1 MGDQIAARNQR
12 YEELLRKRKGEPAP
26 ATAPKA
32 STDLARLKKAAG
44 EEKEAN
50 VAAGRDAIV
59 RGTSYEGTRKNSK
72 GEDVVANLPIR
83 AISRFANI
91 GNDGEQVKPICAW
104 PHQRD
109 FPLGMW
115 ESPDATQ
122 RNELK
127 EKIRS
132 GEMTSE
138 DVTGGTQLSFAV
150 PNGIAMDPEFAETT
164 GEETAVIVL
173 AASSFEHAMLLF
185 INGSDVWTCGYG
197 YYGSA
202 SEADA
207 TWKDNLIKLLKK
219 IPGIKDKPAD
229 FREAFAHKFETLQGA
244 LYTADYLLP
253 SYTQAANIVWVGFMD
268 QGMKDRLK
276 TYLGTVSIVQV
287 KTTGSCNK
295 KKCQNVTATNHLTL
309 YVGGSY
315 YQEAAAWM
323 SRGLDGEVKWNCL
336 EWVKHILGQDLQCG
350 LLSAPSSC
358 NSVSQVQWENLTKNG
373 FPNINSPTVHEVQ
386 GALLKKDIA
395 SVVGSAASLATSNPR
410 STAACLGGAA
420 ACAAAASPL
429 PITGITP
436 MAAALGTGTCTTVG
450 CVTGVLSHEVARRAF
465 NEKMS
470 DDSPQAP
477 PPQAPPQQIMSRI
490 TRKTGKTGK
499 TKKIG
504 GGRKTRRKRKKR
516 RTRNKHKRRKKKR
529 RRTRYKKKKHRRKR
543 RTRR

>member
-1 MGDQIAARNQR
+1 MSDRDRRKEVRDMIKAGKAVSMSATRAVGPGNAADQQQAAH
-12 YEELLRKRKGEPAP
+12 
-26 ATAPKA
+26 
-32 STDLARLKKAAG
+32 

-50 VAAGRDAIV
+50 EAAGIGAID
-59 RGTSYEGTRKNSK
+59 TSLTGERKNSK
-72 GEDVVANLPIR
+72 GIIVAATLPIR
-83 AISRFANI
+83 TISMFANI
-91 GNDGEQVKPICAW
+91 GNDGEHVRPICDW
-104 PHQRD
+104 PKRGD

-115 ESPDATQ
+115 ESPSTAAQ
-122 RNELK
+122 RNALK

-150 PNGIAMDPEFAETT
+150 PNGIAMDPEFAKTT
-164 GEETAVIVL
+164 AAKTAVIVL

-185 INGSDVWTCGYG
+185 INEGRIWTCGYG

-268 QGMKDRLK
+268 QCMKDRLK
-276 TYLGTVSIVQV
+276 TYLRTVSIVQV
-287 KTTGSCNK
+287 KTTGICNEK
-295 KKCQNVTATNHLTL
+295 RCQNVTATNHLTL

-315 YQEAAAWM
+315 YQEAAAWN
-323 SRGLDGEVKWNCL
+323 RQGFLDGRVKWNCL

-410 STAACLGGAA
+410 STAGCLGGACA
-420 ACAAAASPL
+420 LAAAASPL
-429 PITGITP
+429 P

-470 DDSPQAP
+470 KKALAQAP
-477 PPQAPPQQIMSRI
+477 AQQNM
-490 TRKTGKTGK
+490 TRKEEG
-499 TKKIG
+499 G

>member
-1 MGDQIAARNQR
+1 MDQVAARNQR
-12 YEELLRKRKGEPAP
+12 FELRERKRKGESAP
-26 ATAPKA
+26 ASTPKA
-32 STDLARLKKAAG
+32 STDRARLKDAAR

-59 RGTSYEGTRKNSK
+59 RGTSLTGTRKNSK
-72 GEDVVANLPIR
+72 GEIVPAKLPIR

-91 GNDGEQVKPICAW
+91 GNDGEHVKPICAW
-104 PHQRD
+104 PHKRD

-115 ESPDATQ
+115 ESPATAAQ
-122 RNELK
+122 RNALK

-150 PNGIAMDPEFAETT
+150 PNGIAMDPEFAKTT

-185 INGSDVWTCGYG
+185 INGSDIWTCGYG

-219 IPGIKDKPAD
+219 IPGIKDKDAD
-229 FREAFAHKFETLQGA
+229 FRDAFAHKFETLQGA
-244 LYTADYLLP
+244 LYTSDYLLP

-276 TYLGTVSIVQV
+276 TYLRTVSIVQV
-287 KTTGSCNK
+287 KTTGICNEK
-295 KKCQNVTATNHLTL
+295 RCQNVTATNHLTL

-315 YQEAAAWM
+315 YQEAAAWN
-323 SRGLDGEVKWNCL
+323 RQGFLDGRVKWNCL

-373 FPNINSPTVHEVQ
+373 FPNNNSPTVHEVQ

-410 STAACLGGAA
+410 PTAACLGGACA
-420 ACAAAASPL
+420 LAAAASPL

-436 MAAALGTGTCTTVG
+436 MAAALGTGACTAVG
-450 CVTGVLSHEVARRAF
+450 SGCGLLSHEVARRAF

-470 DDSPQAP
+470 EA
-477 PPQAPPQQIMSRI
+477 PPQAPPQQNISRKI
-490 TRKTGKTGK
+490 GKK
-499 TKKIG
+499 ERG